1 MLLLPSY
8 ETSSVI
14 DLNQHAIRHNFDRA
28 ARSYDE
34 GAVLQ
39 RKVADE
45 LLSRF
50 QWLRSEPA
58 TLLDVGTGTGYA
70 IPHLRR
76 RFRKTQVLACDIA
89 LSMARAARR
98 HRGLWRPT
106 PVWVADG
113 HDLPLR
119 SEAVD
124 CIYSSLALQWMDVP
138 RAFAEFRRVLRPDGL
153 FTFATFG
160 PDTLQELRAAWAE
173 VDDRP
178 HIHTFVDMHD
188 LGDALIGTGFAD
200 PVLDVER
207 YTLTYDSAR
216 DALRDLK
223 RIGAHNAAAGRFGGL
238 TGKTRYRR
246 FEEACEVFRR
256 DGRLPITYEVVYG
269 QAWVPK
275 HVPPPFTPPPGHAV
289 IPIRGV

>member
-1 MLLLPSY
+1 M
-8 ETSSVI
+8 T
-14 DLNQHAIRHNFDRA
+14 DLSQEAIRHNFDRA

-39 RKVADE
+39 RRVADE

-50 QWLRSEPA
+50 QWLRLDPDV
-58 TLLDVGTGTGYA
+58 LLDVGTGTGYA

-76 RFRKTQVLACDIA
+76 RFRNARILACDIA

-98 HRGLWRPT
+98 HRSLWRPT
-106 PVWVADG
+106 PVWVADA

-119 SEAVD
+119 PGAVD
-124 CIYSSLALQWMDVP
+124 CIYSSLALQWMDAP

-160 PDTLQELRAAWAE
+160 PDTLREMRAAWE
-173 VDDRP
+173 QVDDRP

-188 LGDALIGTGFAD
+188 LGDALIGSGFAD

-207 YTLTYDSAR
+207 YTLTYDSVR

-223 RIGAHNAAAGRFGGL
+223 RIGAHNAATGRFPGL

-246 FEEACEVFRR
+246 FEEAYERFRHE
-256 DGRLPITYEVVYG
+256 GRLPVTYEVVYG

-275 HVPPPFTPPPGHAV
+275 NAPPPFVPPSTRPV
-289 IPIRGV
+289 IPIRSA